1 MPVLKI
7 FVSTFSLLLVMF
19 ALPLHT
25 WAQADTTGAAK
36 PKKKPAIQAESK
48 QLRIGVDLVKPAL
61 NLFNKNTKNYE
72 VSADYYFKNEL
83 YFAAE
88 AGLGSANVAY
98 DDLSYKSTSQFLRVG
113 VDKCMLQRL
122 FPGDW
127 DLVSVG
133 FRYGIGFIKRGD
145 ASYTITDPIWGVSTG
160 TVKAQNFTAHW
171 AEFNAGIRVETFRNL
186 FVGWNV
192 RARFMLNAKQ
202 FEELSPSYISGYG
215 KGDKSTAFDFNFYL
229 SYALRWGKSKTA
241 TVNSGRKE

>member
-7 FVSTFSLLLVMF
+7 SVSTFSLLLVLCV
-19 ALPLHT
+19 LPQSVR
-25 WAQADTTGAAK
+25 AQADTTTAAK
-36 PKKKPAIQAESK
+36 PKKKPAIQAGSK
-48 QLRIGVDLVKPAL
+48 QLRIGIDLVKPAL
-61 NLFNKNTKNYE
+61 NLFNEHTKNYE

-88 AGLGSANVAY
+88 AGLGSANVNY
-98 DDLSYKSTSQFLRVG
+98 DDLRYKSTSQFLRVG
-113 VDKCMLQRL
+113 IDKCMLQRL

-145 ASYTITDPIWGVSTG
+145 ASYTITDPIWGVSSG

-171 AEFNAGIRVETFRNL
+171 AEFNAGIRVETFSNL

-202 FEELSPSYISGYG
+202 FEALSPAYISGYG

-229 SYALRWGKSKTA
+229 AYALRWGHNKA
-241 TVNSGRKE
+241 AAVNSDRQQ